1 MVKLPIVD
9 EKDNIIDYKERN
21 ALDYQK
27 DVYRV
32 SALWIINSKGE
43 ILLAKR
49 AATKTQDP
57 NKWGPAV
64 AGTVDKEESYEQNIT
79 KEAEEELGLKDT
91 EFQKGPKTRVKSKY
105 NYFCQWFI
113 LKTGKDI
120 NEFRIEPD
128 EVSEIKWWTKEELKE
143 QLKTNPELFVSGMK
157 QHIKLFVE

>member
-1 MVKLPIVD
+1 MVRLPIVD
-9 EKDNIIDYKERN
+9 ENDNIIDYKERN
-21 ALDYQK
+21 TLDYQK

-43 ILLAKR
+43 VLLAKR

-79 KEAEEELGLKDT
+79 KEAEEELGLKDI
-91 EFQKGPKTRVKSKY
+91 EFQKGPKTRVKGRY

-113 LKTGKDI
+113 LKTDKDI
-120 NEFRIEPD
+120 HEFRIEPD
-128 EVSEIKWWTKEELKE
+128 EVSEIKWWSKEELKE
-143 QLKTNPELFVSGMK
+143 QLKANPELFVSGMK
-157 QHIKLFVE
+157 QHIKAFIE